1 MKYKKERKF
10 NSFILIIF
18 LILSSP
24 FYSFS
29 ETFYSDELKSQYYKT
44 EVDKL
49 ILSRPNSISKRY
61 EYYSSAF
68 LGRPYKSNTLSG
80 DLKNKEV
87 LILNLKEMDCFTY
100 LDYVHSLINAE
111 NYYDFINQLKEVRY
125 KDGIVSFKNRNHFFY
140 DWAKNIKN
148 IDDIT
153 DEIFLGKSI
162 KVSKNLNLKS
172 DGKLFLN
179 GIDIRKVSIVYLEPK
194 FINNQNINLLESGDY
209 VGIYSPIDGLDVSHV
224 GIFIKKAGTY
234 LFRHASSV
242 SGVNKVVDVN
252 FLEYIKNKPGI
263 IIYRN
268 KI

>member
-18 LILSSP
+18 LILSWP
-24 FYSFS
+24 LYSFS
-29 ETFYSDELKSQYYKT
+29 ETFYSDELKSQYYKI

-148 IDDIT
+148 IA
-153 DEIFLGKSI
+153 
-162 KVSKNLNLKS
+162 N
-172 DGKLFLN
+172 
-179 GIDIRKVSIVYLEPK
+179 
-194 FINNQNINLLESGDY
+194 
-209 VGIYSPIDGLDVSHV
+209 
-224 GIFIKKAGTY
+224 
-234 LFRHASSV
+234 
-242 SGVNKVVDVN
+242 
-252 FLEYIKNKPGI
+252 
-263 IIYRN
+263 
-268 KI
+268 

>member
-10 NSFILIIF
+10 NSLILIIF

-29 ETFYSDELKSQYYKT
+29 ETFYSDELKSQYYKA

-49 ILSRPNSISKRY
+49 ILSRPNGISKRY

-153 DEIFLGKSI
+153 DEISLGKSI

-194 FINNQNINLLESGDY
+194 FINNENINLLESGDY
-209 VGIYSPIDGLDVSHV
+209 VGIYSPINGLDVSHV
-224 GIFIKKAGTY
+224 GIFIKKGGSY

>member
-10 NSFILIIF
+10 NPLILIIF

-29 ETFYSDELKSQYYKT
+29 ETFYSDELKSQYYKA

-49 ILSRPNSISKRY
+49 ILSRPNGISKRY

-153 DEIFLGKSI
+153 DEIFLGKST

-194 FINNQNINLLESGDY
+194 FINNENINLLESGDY
-209 VGIYSPIDGLDVSHV
+209 VGIYSPINGLDVSHV
-224 GIFIKKAGTY
+224 GIFIKKGGSY